1 MENGKFMKFSKHK
14 NTENQCFNT
23 IHIVIHRVA
32 RIVVLIGTWVVIHS
46 PLKAQLDLIKLD

>member
-1 MENGKFMKFSKHK
+1 MKFSKHK